1 MKEIVVSSD
10 ETMSSIELLK
20 IINDA
25 RHSNGESPIRRNDFS
40 ARVADELDG
49 DHYESF
55 VVDNCNGTK
64 TIVFMLSRDQCLL
77 VSMRESKSV
86 RMMVLEKLKR

>member
-25 RHSNGESPIRRNDFS
+25 RHSNGETTIRRNDFS

-64 TIVFMLSRDQCLL
+64 TNVNIL
-77 VSMRESKSV
+77 VDSTYSYMHNGPCQQGRI
-86 RMMVLEKLKR
+86 LW